1 MFFLVV
7 FWMIVAIVFQHTVVH
22 RKAKMPE
29 DLAQME
35 LMDVAPS
42 STVPAL
48 DAPAPGKVGAVP
60 LDSLDELK
68 DNLKVFTD
76 SVHQKASQVIS
87 WMQAVEPHQTDS
99 SKKCLVLKNWL
110 QQGLAFNCFFQIKII
125 ILYNISWFPHAQ
137 VRQWD
142 AAVAWN
148 GGILLPEAGRM
159 LAQHGDR
166 QADPTRSG
174 TASWFAFFFLQ
185 FFSHRW
191 TADKLQVTAGD
202 CCGQGICPRSAPR
215 LWISN
220 ICKSSRKTNSD

>member
-1 MFFLVV
+1 
-7 FWMIVAIVFQHTVVH
+7 MIVAIVFQHTVVH

-99 SKKCLVLKNWL
+99 SKKCLVLKNWR
-110 QQGLAFNCFFQIKII
+110 K
-125 ILYNISWFPHAQ
+125 
-137 VRQWD
+137 V
-142 AAVAWN
+142 
-148 GGILLPEAGRM
+148 LL
-159 LAQHGDR
+159 LIV
-166 QADPTRSG
+166 
-174 TASWFAFFFLQ
+174 
-185 FFSHRW
+185 FS
-191 TADKLQVTAGD
+191 K
-202 CCGQGICPRSAPR
+202 
-215 LWISN
+215 
-220 ICKSSRKTNSD
+220 

>member
-1 MFFLVV
+1 
-7 FWMIVAIVFQHTVVH
+7 MIVAIVFQHTVVH

-125 ILYNISWFPHAQ
+125 ILYNIS
-137 VRQWD
+137 
-142 AAVAWN
+142 
-148 GGILLPEAGRM
+148 
-159 LAQHGDR
+159 
-166 QADPTRSG
+166 
-174 TASWFAFFFLQ
+174 
-185 FFSHRW
+185 
-191 TADKLQVTAGD
+191 
-202 CCGQGICPRSAPR
+202 
-215 LWISN
+215 
-220 ICKSSRKTNSD
+220 